1 MKAHTA
7 SLINAFTLIAC
18 SAWAYIA
25 LSGAHWT
32 PLIPAIFGVALLAC
46 YPGVKAENK
55 VVAHI
60 AVLLTAVILVALFM
74 PLRSALQSEEIWA
87 LVRSVAMVATSVLAL
102 VYFVKSF
109 RDARRARHALEAQ
122 G

>member
-7 SLINAFTLIAC
+7 SLINAATLIAC

-25 LSGAHWT
+25 LSGAQWT
-32 PLIPAIFGVALLAC
+32 PLIPGIVGVALLAC

-55 VVAHI
+55 MVAHI
-60 AVLLTAVILVALFM
+60 AVFLTAAILLALFM
-74 PLRSALQSEEIWA
+74 PLQRALQSQEIWA

-102 VYFVKSF
+102 GYFVKSF
-109 RDARRARHALEAQ
+109 RDARRARAEAQ